1 MPNTQLEQLLA
12 ESGMEIPDQHQVRRI
27 FFALTQERQVELLD
41 RRRFERVVR
50 NIRES
55 RERVRREQE
64 EIVHTLADDLTQAL
78 ARWQAQQ
85 QAA

>member
-12 ESGMEIPDQHQVRRI
+12 ESGMENQDQHQVRRI
-27 FFALTQERQVELLD
+27 FFALTQERQIELLD
-41 RRRFERVVR
+41 RRRFDRVVR

-64 EIVHTLADDLTQAL
+64 EIVHTLAGDLADAL
-78 ARWQAQQ
+78 ADWQARQKS
-85 QAA
+85 A